1 MGKSKEIFEQSRE
14 EPGKLEQAVNILDNM
29 EAEREEEQPSELDL
43 LLNRLR
49 KKEERLSFSSLKA
62 FSKSPR
68 EFINYKLKP
77 KSPPNEGMILG
88 SICDFYLTT
97 PENDFDKEFVVID
110 KIPSSDNQKGFCE
123 AMLEGKSKEDAFN
136 EFYKRGSAEAV
147 YDSMQ
152 EYIEGH
158 LSGKTI
164 CTSTQIKQAE
174 KIVANLKK
182 SDLVM
187 TLLNS
192 CHKFQSKLEWE
203 DNGFKFIGF
212 TDGEGEGLILDAKF
226 IGKGAEPDKFERQ
239 LRDMK
244 YYLQAG
250 MYCKAAGYE
259 GIPEFYFIVYD
270 KSLNFTVAKLDYSYI
285 LYGIKEYEYLLQKL
299 QECIKENRW
308 TESYNFFDNNSGLR
322 TFYKPNWVKGFDL
335 ETE

>member
-1 MGKSKEIFEQSRE
+1 MGKSKEEFSKLGMVVDSLDQMERQRQEQ
-14 EPGKLEQAVNILDNM
+14 
-29 EAEREEEQPSELDL
+29 QPTELDL
-43 LLNRLR
+43 LLDRLR
-49 KKEERLSFSSLKA
+49 KKEEHLSFSSLKA

-68 EFINYKLKP
+68 EFINYKLQP

-110 KIPSSDNQKGFCE
+110 KIPTSDNQKGFCE
-123 AMLEGKSKEDAFN
+123 AMLQGESKENAFN
-136 EFYKRGSAEAV
+136 AYYKRGSAEAV
-147 YDSMQ
+147 YDSMK

-164 CTSTQIKQAE
+164 CTSAQIDQAQ
-174 KIVANLKK
+174 KIVENLKK

-192 CHKFQSKLEWE
+192 CHKFQNKLEWE

-212 TDGEGEGLILDAKF
+212 TDGEGDGLILDAKF
-226 IGKGAEPDKFERQ
+226 IGKGADPDKFERQ

-244 YYLQAG
+244 YYLQAA
-250 MYCKAAGYE
+250 MYCQAAGYE
-259 GIPEFYFIVYD
+259 GIPEFYFLVYD

-285 LYGIKEYEYLLQKL
+285 LYGIKEYEYLLHKL
-299 QECIKENRW
+299 EQCIKENRW
-308 TESYNFFDNNSGLR
+308 TESFNFFDNNSGIR
-322 TFYKPNWVKGFDL
+322 TFYKPGWVKGF
-335 ETE
+335 ETDDEDYE